1 MQWRSTMN
9 DVSES
14 VHHSASTALVPTTIP
29 NGAGLPVSVADVMS
43 GSAAISWA
51 SWPIRSMADRLA
63 VYNAKAREAAPVD
76 NWIGKPF
83 RLSGVV
89 AHYCMV
95 ESDEGEV
102 QQCVRCIL
110 IQSDG
115 STVAAVSG
123 GIVDSVRELV
133 ETMGEGPW
141 PDGIPVTIRQ
151 VQTRRKRRTYKIEVD
166 PAFIADLARQA
177 FTGSADRAK
186 PKAKSS

>member
-1 MQWRSTMN
+1 MTESDQAASTP
-9 DVSES
+9 V
-14 VHHSASTALVPTTIP
+14 STALVPTVMT

-51 SWPIRSMADRLA
+51 SWPIKTMADRLA

-133 ETMGEGPW
+133 ATMGEGPW

-166 PAFIADLARQA
+166 PAFIADLAKQA
-177 FTGSADRAK
+177 LTGSAAHAK